1 MKETRFIEQNRK
13 KWEELEQQ
21 LGQTN
26 KDPDRLSE
34 LFIQVADDLSYAR
47 TFYKNRVVR
56 VYLNQLTQK
65 VFGSLYRNT
74 LNQKKKL
81 IFFWK
86 QDLPEILYLSRK
98 ELRLSLVIFILSM
111 ALGVVSSIF
120 DPNFCA
126 SILGNSYIQMT
137 ETNISNGDP
146 MAVYKDGNGVNMF
159 LGITINNLMVAY
171 RTFIFGLFAAIGTIG
186 IMVYNGIMV
195 GVFQYFFIEKGLF
208 VESALTIWMHGALE
222 ISAIILAGGAGL
234 VMGKGIVLPGTFTRM
249 QALRISA
256 RSAIKIMIGISP
268 IFIVAGLIE
277 GFITRLTEL
286 NDVIRFIIILSE
298 FILIL
303 AYFYWLPKKIGKK
316 GIPFRLNDARIP
328 GSKIFEFSFE
338 TIKNAGQIFG
348 ESFTVFNQIIGKLIF
363 PIVSISIAFC
373 FAQLY
378 FINPEEDYIRGLI
391 GNLPMSGLF
400 NFPLIYLYYV
410 TAFTLLS
417 TFFGYYWRRNEK
429 LNPEEIQFKKNSAFG
444 KFFATWII
452 SSLFFALMIPD
463 YIGTV
468 FLFFLFPVLLFLTI
482 GVQLS
487 NEPVLQALKT
497 TWQLFLVGFL
507 NLYGLYIAMVII
519 GYLWMLLINAAS
531 SLLNLSMLEWLINTE
546 GKNYIWLKGFISLL
560 PNAAGIL
567 FFIPV
572 LLAGYAIHYYS
583 VIEIKEAKGLKE
595 KLISHQLV
603 NVE

>member
-21 LGQTN
+21 LGQTK

-74 LNQKKKL
+74 LNQKKKFT
-81 IFFWK
+81 FFWK
-86 QDLPEILYLSRK
+86 QDLPEILFLSRK
-98 ELRLSLVIFILSM
+98 ELRLSLIIFLLSM
-111 ALGVVSSIF
+111 TLGVVSSIY

-222 ISAIILAGGAGL
+222 ISAIIIAGGAGL

-268 IFIVAGLIE
+268 IFIAAGLIE

-303 AYFYWLPKKIGKK
+303 AYFYWLPRKIGKK

-348 ESFTVFNQIIGKLIF
+348 ESFTVFNEIIGKLIF
-363 PIVSISIAFC
+363 PIIAISIAFC

-378 FINPEEDYIRGLI
+378 FINPEEEYIRGLI
-391 GNLPMSGLF
+391 GNLPMSGLS

-410 TAFTLLS
+410 TAYTALVS
-417 TFFGYYWRRNEK
+417 IFGYYWRRNKK
-429 LNPEEIQFKKNSAFG
+429 LNPEGIEYLKTNLAG
-444 KFFATWII
+444 KIIATWIV

-468 FLFFLFPVLLFLTI
+468 FLFFSFPILLFFSVGI
-482 GVQLS
+482 QLS
-487 NEPVLQALKT
+487 NMSIMQALKASREL
-497 TWQLFLVGFL
+497 LFTSFL
-507 NLYGLYIAMVII
+507 NLYGFYIAMAFI
-519 GYLWMLLINAAS
+519 GYLWMLLINSAS

-567 FFIPV
+567 FFIPI
-572 LLAGYAIHYYS
+572 LLCGYAIHYYS

-595 KLISHQLV
+595 RLVSHQLI
-603 NVE
+603 NIE

>member
-21 LGQTN
+21 LGQTK

-65 VFGSLYRNT
+65 VFGNLYRNT
-74 LNQKKKL
+74 LNQKKKF
-81 IFFWK
+81 IFFWR

-98 ELRLSLVIFILSM
+98 ELRLSLVIFVLSM
-111 ALGVVSSIF
+111 TLGVISSIY

-126 SILGNSYIQMT
+126 AILGDSYIQMT
-137 ETNISNGDP
+137 EANISKGDP

-171 RTFIFGLFAAIGTIG
+171 RTFIFGLLAAVGTIG

-208 VESALTIWMHGALE
+208 VESALTIWMHGTLE
-222 ISAIILAGGAGL
+222 ISAIIIAGGAGL

-298 FILIL
+298 LILIL
-303 AYFYWLPKKIGKK
+303 TYFFWLPRKTGKK

-328 GSKIFEFSFE
+328 GNKFFELSFE
-338 TIKNAGQIFG
+338 TIKNAGIIFG
-348 ESFTVFNQIIGKLIF
+348 ESFTVFNLIIVKLIA
-363 PIVSISIAFC
+363 PILAISIAFC

-378 FINPEEDYIRGLI
+378 FINLEEEYISGLI
-391 GNLPMSGLF
+391 GNLPMSGLY
-400 NFPLIYLYYV
+400 NFPIIYLYYV
-410 TAFTLLS
+410 TAFTALI
-417 TFFGYYWRRNEK
+417 TIFGYYWRRNK
-429 LNPEEIQFKKNSAFG
+429 NLNPEGTEYPKKNTAG
-444 KFFATWII
+444 KFIATWII

-468 FLFFLFPVLLFLTI
+468 FLFFSFPILLFVSVGIQISNFTI
-482 GVQLS
+482 IQT
-487 NEPVLQALKT
+487 LKF
-497 TWQLFLVGFL
+497 TWELLFISFL
-507 NLYGLYIAMVII
+507 NLYGFYIAMAFI
-519 GYLWMLLINAAS
+519 GYLWILLINGAS
-531 SLLNLSMLEWLINTE
+531 RLLNLSMLEWFFNTQDS
-546 GKNYIWLKGFISLL
+546 NYIWFREFISLL

-567 FFIPV
+567 FFIPI
-572 LLAGYAIHYYS
+572 LLCGYVIHYYS
-583 VIEIKEAKGLKE
+583 VREIKEAKGLKE
-595 KLISHQLV
+595 KLISHQLI
-603 NVE
+603 NIE